1 MFGDPFPAVEIGA
14 FALFLVVCLS
24 AARSGRHTL
33 LELATAALYG
43 LMLEQ
48 GDILLFGTYAYSS
61 GFAIDFFDVPIA
73 IGLCWAVIIYGC
85 MRISDGFGLPPAVA
99 PAADALLALGL
110 DFAFDAVA
118 IRQGLWR
125 WDIDLGQAYFGV
137 PAGNF
142 YAWLFVAY
150 GFSFLTRRARVA
162 GAKRVRYQLLAPVLA
177 YAGLILALVPFV
189 FVRILV
195 FTGPGGG
202 MPAVIA
208 VVVLFGLLVLRGL
221 PLRRP
226 MPSLDLLPLA
236 SRLTFHGYF
245 LGAILAL
252 RIHAD
257 VPILL
262 FVSITL
268 LAAEVALAA
277 LSLAA
282 RLKKRRAGGFDPAPA
297 AREPGF

>member
-14 FALFLVVCLS
+14 FALFFAACLS
-24 AARSGRHTL
+24 AARSGRHAF

-48 GDILLFGTYAYSS
+48 GDILIFGTYAYSS
-61 GFAIDFFDVPIA
+61 AFAVDFFDVPIA

-85 MRISDGFGLPPAVA
+85 MRISDGFGLPPAAA

-162 GAKRVRYQLLAPVLA
+162 GAKRVRYQLLVPVLA

-189 FVRILV
+189 FLRILV
-195 FTGPGGG
+195 FTSPGGG
-202 MPAVIA
+202 MPVVIA
-208 VVVLFGLLVLRGL
+208 VVAIFGLLVLRGL

-226 MPSLDLLPLA
+226 SPGLDLLPMG

-245 LGAILAL
+245 LGALLAL
-252 RIHAD
+252 RIHED
-257 VPILL
+257 VPVLL

-282 RLKKRRAGGFDPAPA
+282 PLTKRRPGSFDPAPA